1 MMCELLKQ
9 HSAPKVDVNIL
20 EGSIKNYHDLMA
32 TFNGVMEKVGQFKVY
47 KVGKECSQRICHKL
61 KAVTYLF

>member
-9 HSAPKVDVNIL
+9 QSEPEVDVNIL

-32 TFNGVMEKVGQFKVY
+32 TFNGVMEKFGQFKVY

-61 KAVTYLF
+61 QPATYLF